1 MIVKGRTHTMSNREN
16 RSYHSAHTLSSV
28 VEYDLLILLR
38 FCKGDIC
45 SSTTILLKLIQSQH
59 LILTSFPYKIKK
71 KLAFDET
78 YEFQMMLTAKER
90 ACLDSKIEYKD
101 LIEKTLFLESIH
113 TTLSFSSLFMDLS

>member
-1 MIVKGRTHTMSNREN
+1 MSNREN

-45 SSTTILLKLIQSQH
+45 LSTTILLKLIQSQH
-59 LILTSFPYKIKK
+59 LILTSFPYIKK

>member
-1 MIVKGRTHTMSNREN
+1 MSNSEN
-16 RSYHSAHTLSSV
+16 RSSNSAHTLSSV

-38 FCKGDIC
+38 FCKGDNC
-45 SSTTILLKLIQSQH
+45 SSTTILSKLIRSQH
-59 LILTSFPYKIKK
+59 LILTSFPYKKKKK
-71 KLAFDET
+71 KLAFDKT
-78 YEFQMMLTAKER
+78 YEFQMMPTAKER